1 MSHVDRPRVPAR
13 FTHRRVSGWLLR
25 PLSAA
30 AGVLLALTTLPL
42 SSPVAAGAGGAER
55 GPVVATDTGKLRGA
69 TKGSVDS
76 FLGIPYAAPPVG
88 TLRWAPPRPA
98 PSWTGV
104 RPALA
109 YGSTCPAAA
118 SSNGPRSEDEDCLF
132 ANVQRPAGTRTGDK
146 LPVYVFIHG
155 GGLQN
160 GSSNQADGAAIV
172 RSSDVVVVSFNY
184 RLGVFG
190 FLAHPA
196 LTKRQGESGNYGVMD
211 QQAAL
216 RWVQRNI
223 ASFGGDPGRVTVGGE
238 SAGGWSVCTQ
248 LVAPGSR
255 GLIDRAIIQSAS
267 CPSTTQRA
275 AESSGLKVA
284 RAVNCA
290 GNGADALACLRRTV
304 VGALLDVPSDG
315 FPAPVRGTRFLPRDP
330 RLAIEAGRFDRVPVL
345 IGANRDEGRTFT
357 TGNVGWTEQQ
367 YTAWVG
373 QSFGDQ
379 AAAVL
384 ARYPWPKNANRFTG
398 AYLSGAILTDS
409 GQVAGI
415 GGCVNRE
422 LIRDFALHTPTW
434 AYEFAHRRGP
444 GLTPEPAGYHWGA
457 GHAAE
462 LAYLFPSFDN
472 GTPIAPT
479 FDAGERA
486 LAGQMKRAW
495 GTFVHGERPHT
506 WGLPNWPRFDR
517 TDRVMSLRAG
527 GTSTVITDRK
537 VATQHQCDLWNGLA
551 ER

>member
-1 MSHVDRPRVPAR
+1 MSPFSRPGVPTR
-13 FTHRRVSGWLLR
+13 ITKRKVRGRPLR
-25 PLSAA
+25 PLAA
-30 AGVLLALTTLPL
+30 AFAVLLALTALPL
-42 SSPVAAGAGGAER
+42 SAPEAAGAAR
-55 GPVVATDTGKLRGA
+55 GPVVTTETGKLRGV
-69 TKGSVDS
+69 TKSSVDS
-76 FLGIPYAAPPVG
+76 FRGIPYAAPPVG
-88 TLRWAPPRPA
+88 SLRWAPPRPA
-98 PSWTGV
+98 PSWKGV
-104 RPALA
+104 REAVT

-118 SSNGPRSEDEDCLF
+118 SSNGPRSEAEDCLF
-132 ANVQRPAGTRTGDK
+132 VNVQRPAGTRSSDR

-160 GSSNQADGAAIV
+160 GSSNQADGAPIV
-172 RSSDVVVVSFNY
+172 RSSDIVVVSLNY

-196 LTKRQGESGNYGVMD
+196 LTKRQGESGNYGLMD

-248 LVAPGSR
+248 LVAPSSR

-275 AESSGLKVA
+275 AEASGLKVA
-284 RAVNCA
+284 QAVNCA
-290 GNGADALACLRRTV
+290 GDGAGALACLRRTA
-304 VGALLDVPSDG
+304 VGALIDVPSDS

-357 TGNVGWTEQQ
+357 TGNIGWTEQQ
-367 YTAWVG
+367 YSAWVG

-384 ARYPWPKNANRFTG
+384 ARYPWPKNADKFTG

-422 LIRDFALHTPTW
+422 LIKDFALHTPTW
-434 AYEFAHRRGP
+434 AYEFAHRNGP
-444 GLTPEPAGYHWGA
+444 GLTPPEPVGYRWGA

-462 LAYLFPSFDN
+462 LAYLSPSFNN
-472 GTPIAPT
+472 GTPIAAT
-479 FDAGERA
+479 FNAGERA

-495 GTFVHGERPHT
+495 GAFVHGERPHT

-527 GTSTVITDRK
+527 GKSTVITDRK
-537 VATQHQCDLWNGLA
+537 IASQHQCGFWDGLA